1 MTPHVLTRSL
11 DRSATIFLL
20 VVAGLGVLIPL
31 SNLLLPAGSMFQV
44 PTYLVALFGKYAC
57 YAILALSIDLIWGY
71 CGILSL
77 GHGAFFALGGYAMG
91 MYLMR
96 QIGSRGVYGNPILP
110 DFMVFLNYPSLPWYW
125 YGFDMFW
132 FAALMVLVVPGLL
145 AFCFGWLAF
154 RSRVTGVYLSI
165 ITQAMTY
172 ALLLA
177 FFRNDFGFG
186 GNNGLTDFK
195 DILGFNV
202 QADGTRAA
210 LFALSCLALILAFLI
225 CRAVVTSKL
234 GKVLIAI
241 RDAESRTRFLGYRVE
256 SYKLFVFTLSA
267 CMAGVAGALYV
278 PQVGIINPGEFA
290 PGNSIEA
297 VIWVAVGGR
306 GTLVGAAL
314 GAVVVNYAKTVFTS
328 GPLAPYWLFMLGA
341 LFILVTLLLPK
352 GIIGTFNAWR
362 ASRKANTSRPT
373 PKAPISKTASANRS
387 RRSERMSVMEGRTTS
402 ALLYLDGVHVSFDG
416 FHAINNL
423 SLTLEPGEMRA
434 IIGPNGAGK
443 TTMMDIITG
452 KTKPDEG
459 TVLFDGMTDLTRL
472 DETRIAELGIG
483 RKFQKPTVFESQTIE
498 DNLLLALNVDHSVK
512 GTLFW
517 RGSRDESE
525 RIDRVLETIRL
536 TDARNRLAGSLSHGQ
551 KQWLEI
557 GMLLAQDPK
566 LLLVDEPVA
575 GMTDVETHQT
585 AELLKEI
592 NKEKTVMVVEHDMT
606 FVRELGVKVT
616 CLHEGTVLAEGT
628 IDQVSSNERV
638 IEVYLGR

>member
-1 MTPHVLTRSL
+1 MTSKLASGYDRTVTVFVLL
-11 DRSATIFLL
+11 ILGLA
-20 VVAGLGVLIPL
+20 VAVPVL
-31 SNLLLPAGSMFQV
+31 NLALPPESPFHV
-44 PTYLVALFGKYAC
+44 PTYLVPLLGKYLC
-57 YAILALSIDLIWGY
+57 FAILALALDLAWGY

-110 DFMVFLNYPSLPWYW
+110 DFMVFLNYPKLPWYW
-125 YGFDMFW
+125 HGFDMFW
-132 FAALMVLVVPGLL
+132 FAALMVVLVPGLL

-210 LFALSCLALILAFLI
+210 LFALSCLALIIAFLI

-234 GKVLIAI
+234 GKVLIAV

-278 PQVGIINPGEFA
+278 PQVGIINPSEFA

-306 GTLVGAAL
+306 GTLTGAAL
-314 GAVVVNYAKTVFTS
+314 GAVVVNYAKTYFTS

-352 GIIGTFNAWR
+352 GIIGTFNSWWEPWKAQR
-362 ASRKANTSRPT
+362 VSANAESASREDG
-373 PKAPISKTASANRS
+373 IS
-387 RRSERMSVMEGRTTS
+387 
-402 ALLYLDGVHVSFDG
+402 
-416 FHAINNL
+416 
-423 SLTLEPGEMRA
+423 EPDM
-434 IIGPNGAGK
+434 
-443 TTMMDIITG
+443 
-452 KTKPDEG
+452 
-459 TVLFDGMTDLTRL
+459 
-472 DETRIAELGIG
+472 AE
-483 RKFQKPTVFESQTIE
+483 
-498 DNLLLALNVDHSVK
+498 
-512 GTLFW
+512 
-517 RGSRDESE
+517 
-525 RIDRVLETIRL
+525 
-536 TDARNRLAGSLSHGQ
+536 
-551 KQWLEI
+551 
-557 GMLLAQDPK
+557 
-566 LLLVDEPVA
+566 
-575 GMTDVETHQT
+575 
-585 AELLKEI
+585 
-592 NKEKTVMVVEHDMT
+592 
-606 FVRELGVKVT
+606 
-616 CLHEGTVLAEGT
+616 
-628 IDQVSSNERV
+628 
-638 IEVYLGR
+638 